1 MLLRRA
7 GIKIYNKKK
16 INQMIINH
24 DQYGE
29 ESHPTLFGFKTENK
43 FAANMLNT
51 VYGIVMIVA
60 LAFAY
65 HALSLILV
73 DWNAGLTFLAALA
86 VVGLPYCIKIILYG
100 RKEFYRNMALLC
112 VAISMLPT
120 IFDFIGFYSETSIR
134 QSLVNTKFEVLE
146 TVNYFDKEA
155 REKLNKNIIILESEY
170 NASLTELEKQFNQ
183 KQSDLAQKVVDAE
196 QTYIDETQG
205 VSGHITTG
213 KVGVGPKA
221 KELESE
227 LRKTEAATALTK
239 KQIESDKQR
248 EIDRIKKD
256 YETKLKSYQDGIN
269 AINSLVS
276 SDGKEGLVFQ
286 VNRAK
291 TFDELADVLVE
302 LNTGVNTVSS
312 KLGVEPK
319 YVKFS
324 TENVIQLSFG
334 ALLRGEITAL
344 ICFALALL
352 LEVVD
357 TVIVYMVRGAKRR
370 PEKRTEQEKSNPVRE
385 TIHYNWENKKENSR
399 IIADLKEEKIDPE
412 HIHLYHK

>member
-1 MLLRRA
+1 
-7 GIKIYNKKK
+7 
-16 INQMIINH
+16 MIINH

-43 FAANMLNT
+43 FAANMLNII
-51 VYGIVMIVA
+51 YGIVMVVA

-86 VVGLPYCIKIILYG
+86 VVGLPYCIKIIMYG
-100 RKEFYRNMALLC
+100 RKEFHRNMALLC
-112 VAISMLPT
+112 IAISMLPT

-155 REKLNKNIIILESEY
+155 REKLNKNIIELDKEF
-170 NASLTELEKQFNQ
+170 NASLADLEKQKNQ
-183 KQSDLAQKVVDAE
+183 KFSDLTKQIVDAE
-196 QTYIDETQG
+196 QTYIDETEG
-205 VSGHITTG
+205 VSGRITSG
-213 KVGVGPKA
+213 KVGIGPKA

-227 LRKTEAATALTK
+227 LRKTEANVEVAK
-239 KQIESDKQR
+239 KQLESDKQR
-248 EIDRIKKD
+248 ELEKIQKD
-256 YETKLKSYQDGIN
+256 YETRLKSYQEGIE

-276 SDGKEGLVFQ
+276 SEDKEGLVFQ

-302 LNTGVNTVSS
+302 LNTGINTVSS

-334 ALLRGEITAL
+334 ALFRGEITAL

-352 LEVVD
+352 LEIVD
-357 TVIVYMVRGAKRR
+357 TIIVYMVRGTKRK
-370 PEKRTEQEKSNPVRE
+370 PEQKIEEEKSNPVRE
-385 TIHYNWENKKENSR
+385 TIRYNWEDKKENK
-399 IIADLKEEKIDPE
+399 IITDLKEEKIDPE

>member
-1 MLLRRA
+1 
-7 GIKIYNKKK
+7 
-16 INQMIINH
+16 MIINH
-24 DQYGE
+24 DQHGE

-100 RKEFYRNMALLC
+100 RKEFFRNMALLC

-155 REKLNKNIIILESEY
+155 REKLNKNIIELDKEF
-170 NASLTELEKQFNQ
+170 NASLADLEKQKNQ
-183 KQSDLAQKVVDAE
+183 KNSDLAKQIVDAE
-196 QTYIDETQG
+196 QNYIDETEG
-205 VSGHITTG
+205 VSGKTTSG
-213 KVGVGPKA
+213 KIGVGPKA

-227 LRKTEAATALTK
+227 LRKTEASVELSK
-239 KQIESDKQR
+239 KQLESDKQR
-248 EIDRIKKD
+248 ELEKIQKD
-256 YETKLKSYQDGIN
+256 YETRLKSYQEGIE
-269 AINSLVS
+269 AINTLVS
-276 SDGKEGLVFQ
+276 SEDKEGLVFE

-302 LNTGVNTVSS
+302 LNTGINTVSS
-312 KLGVEPK
+312 KLGVEPQ

-334 ALLRGEITAL
+334 ALFRGEITAL

-357 TVIVYMVRGAKRR
+357 TVIVYMVRGTKRK
-370 PEKRTEQEKSNPVRE
+370 PEKKAEEEKPNPVRE
-385 TIHYNWENKKENSR
+385 TIRYNWEDKKDGK
-399 IIADLKEEKIDPE
+399 IITDLKEEKIDPE

>member
-1 MLLRRA
+1 M
-7 GIKIYNKKK
+7 
-16 INQMIINH
+16 INTYQE
-24 DQYGE
+24 GE
-29 ESHPTLFGFKTENK
+29 EKYPTLFGFKTDNK
-43 FAANMLNT
+43 FAANALNT

-86 VVGLPYCIKIILYG
+86 VVGLPYCIKIIMYG
-100 RKEFYRNMALLC
+100 RKSFTSKIAALC
-112 VAISMLPT
+112 IAISMLPT

-155 REKLNKNIIILESEY
+155 REKLNKNILELDKEF
-170 NASLTELEKQFNQ
+170 NASITDLEKQKNQ
-183 KQSDLAQKVVDAE
+183 KLSDLTKQVVDAE
-196 QTYIDETQG
+196 QTYIDETEG
-205 VSGHITTG
+205 ISGRITTG
-213 KVGVGPKA
+213 KIGIGPKA

-227 LRKTEAATALTK
+227 LRKTEANVELVK

-248 EIDRIKKD
+248 EAEKIQKN
-256 YETKLKSYQDGIN
+256 YETRLKSYQEGIE
-269 AINSLVS
+269 AINNLVS
-276 SDGKEGLVFQ
+276 SEDKEGLVFQ

-302 LNTGVNTVSS
+302 LNTGINTVSS
-312 KLGVEPK
+312 KLEVEPQ

-334 ALLRGEITAL
+334 ALFRGEITAL

-352 LEVVD
+352 LEIVD
-357 TVIVYMVRGAKRR
+357 TIIVYIVRGNKKKR
-370 PEKRTEQEKSNPVRE
+370 EEIKEEEINNPVRE
-385 TIHYNWENKKENSR
+385 RTVYSWENKKEEPVIEKLEN
-399 IIADLKEEKIDPE
+399 KETNTKDP
-412 HIHLYHK
+412 IWIYNK

>member
-1 MLLRRA
+1 M
-7 GIKIYNKKK
+7 
-16 INQMIINH
+16 INIHQE
-24 DQYGE
+24 GSE
-29 ESHPTLFGFKTENK
+29 KFPTLFGFKTDNK
-43 FAANMLNT
+43 FAANALNT

-86 VVGLPYCIKIILYG
+86 VVGLPYCIKIIMYG
-100 RKEFYRNMALLC
+100 RQSFTSKIAALC
-112 VAISMLPT
+112 IAISMLPT

-134 QSLVNTKFEVLE
+134 QSLINTKFEVLE

-155 REKLNKNIIILESEY
+155 REKLNKNIIELDQEF
-170 NASLTELEKQFNQ
+170 NASLTDLEKQKNQ
-183 KQSDLAQKVVDAE
+183 NISDLTKQIVDAE
-196 QTYIDETQG
+196 QTYIDETEG
-205 VSGHITTG
+205 ISGRITTG

-227 LRKTEAATALTK
+227 LRKTEANVELVK
-239 KQIESDKQR
+239 KQLESDKQR
-248 EIDRIKKD
+248 ELEKLQKD
-256 YETKLKSYQDGIN
+256 YETRLKSYQEGIE

-276 SDGKEGLVFQ
+276 SEDKEGLVFQ

-302 LNTGVNTVSS
+302 LNTGINTVSS
-312 KLGVEPK
+312 KLDVEPK

-357 TVIVYMVRGAKRR
+357 TIIVYMVRGVKKRQ
-370 PEKRTEQEKSNPVRE
+370 ETIQVEEKSSPIRE
-385 TIHYNWENKKENSR
+385 RTIYSWDTQKLEEKPA
-399 IIADLKEEKIDPE
+399 IKEEKESANKDSIW
-412 HIHLYHK
+412 IYNK

>member
-1 MLLRRA
+1 
-7 GIKIYNKKK
+7 
-16 INQMIINH
+16 MIINH
-24 DQYGE
+24 DQDGT

-100 RKEFYRNMALLC
+100 RKEFFRNMALLC

-134 QSLVNTKFEVLE
+134 QSLINTKFEVLE

-155 REKLNKNIIILESEY
+155 REKLNKNIIELDKEF
-170 NASLTELEKQFNQ
+170 NASLTDLEKSKNQ
-183 KQSDLAQKVVDAE
+183 KMSDLTRQIVDAE
-196 QTYIDETQG
+196 QTYIDETEG
-205 VSGHITTG
+205 VSGRITTG
-213 KVGVGPKA
+213 KVGIGPKA

-227 LRKTEAATALTK
+227 LRKTEANVELAK
-239 KQIESDKQR
+239 KQLESDKQR
-248 EIDRIKKD
+248 EIQKLQKD
-256 YETKLKSYQDGIN
+256 YDTRLKSYQEGIE

-276 SDGKEGLVFQ
+276 SEDKEGLVFQ

-302 LNTGVNTVSS
+302 LNTGINTVSS

-334 ALLRGEITAL
+334 ALFRGEITAV

-357 TVIVYMVRGAKRR
+357 TVIVYMVRGAKRK
-370 PEKRTEQEKSNPVRE
+370 PEKKVEEEKSNPVRE
-385 TIHYNWENKKENSR
+385 TIHYNWENKKEESK
-399 IIADLKEEKIDPE
+399 IVTDLKEEKIDPE

>member
-1 MLLRRA
+1 
-7 GIKIYNKKK
+7 
-16 INQMIINH
+16 MIINH
-24 DQYGE
+24 DQHGD

-100 RKEFYRNMALLC
+100 RKEFFRNMALLC

-134 QSLVNTKFEVLE
+134 QSLVSTKFEVLE

-155 REKLNKNIIILESEY
+155 REKLNKNIIELDKEF
-170 NASLTELEKQFNQ
+170 NASLTDLEKQKNQ
-183 KQSDLAQKVVDAE
+183 KMSDLARQVVDAE

-205 VSGHITTG
+205 VSGKVTTG
-213 KVGVGPKA
+213 KIGMGPKA

-227 LRKTEAATALTK
+227 LRKTEANVELTK
-239 KQIESDKQR
+239 KQLESDKQR
-248 EIDRIKKD
+248 ELGKLQKD
-256 YETKLKSYQDGIN
+256 YDARLKSYQEGIE

-276 SDGKEGLVFQ
+276 SEDKEGLVFQ

-302 LNTGVNTVSS
+302 LNTGINTVSS

-334 ALLRGEITAL
+334 ALFRGEITAL
-344 ICFALALL
+344 ICFAIALL

-357 TVIVYMVRGAKRR
+357 TVIVYMVRGAKRK
-370 PEKRTEQEKSNPVRE
+370 PEKKVQEEKSNPVRE
-385 TIHYNWENKKENSR
+385 TIHYNWENKKEEGK
-399 IIADLKEEKIDPE
+399 IITDLKEEKIDLE

>member
-1 MLLRRA
+1 M
-7 GIKIYNKKK
+7 
-16 INQMIINH
+16 INTYQEG
-24 DQYGE
+24 DE
-29 ESHPTLFGFKTENK
+29 KFPTLFGFKTDNK
-43 FAANMLNT
+43 FAANSLNT

-86 VVGLPYCIKIILYG
+86 VVGLPYCIKIIMYG
-100 RKEFYRNMALLC
+100 RKSFTSKIAALC
-112 VAISMLPT
+112 IAISMLPT

-134 QSLVNTKFEVLE
+134 QSLINTKFEVLE

-155 REKLNKNIIILESEY
+155 REKLNKNIIELEKQHAT
-170 NASLTELEKQFNQ
+170 NLTELEKSFNQ
-183 KQSDLAQKVVDAE
+183 KQADLTRQVVDAE
-196 QTYIDETQG
+196 QNYIDETEG
-205 VSGHITTG
+205 VSGRITTG

-227 LRKTEAATALTK
+227 LRKTEANVELIK
-239 KQIESDKQR
+239 KQVEGDKVR
-248 EIDRIKKD
+248 EIERLNKD
-256 YETKLKSYQDGIN
+256 YETRLKSYQEGIE
-269 AINSLVS
+269 AINGLVS
-276 SDGKEGLVFQ
+276 AEDKEGLVFK

-312 KLGVEPK
+312 KLDVEPK

-334 ALLRGEITAL
+334 ALFRGEITAL

-357 TVIVYMVRGAKRR
+357 TIIVYMVRGIK
-370 PEKRTEQEKSNPVRE
+370 K
-385 TIHYNWENKKENSR
+385 NKKEEP
-399 IIADLKEEKIDPE
+399 EETRNIRESIK
-412 HIHLYHK
+412 YS